1 MSPVLFSS
9 ISAVTF
15 ILYHMPRCSNTDV
28 SSLCF
33 TLCSVV
39 FFSLPGNLLCEIA
52 AYLLLS

>member
-9 ISAVTF
+9 ISAITF
-15 ILYHMPRCSNTDV
+15 IVYHMHRCSNTDV